1 MDEILNYLTSLAR
14 EYARYN
20 SEPETLFTAVNQLD
34 ENILDRLIQDY
45 GEFGSNLQPVNL
57 LRYDLLLRRKRGETI
72 DGELVE
78 GIKQSVRD
86 HDVTAFPYLPADLKK
101 QLENL
106 QTTGRDIF
114 ANWQRHWTVLYP
126 FIYRDEVR
134 AEVERKIRT
143 LAESV
148 IRDIDLPDYT
158 YHAVDFR
165 GASNFGTDRIWI
177 AFYPRNRGNHRNAH
191 QLMIRILDRV
201 VVGEN
206 VGDKIGPSRK
216 ESEQV
221 EGYEALL
228 EKLEGLKDRVV
239 SRNQSLSRFFK
250 FDAETLGLDRK
261 EVLEKGV
268 IRFSFQRFDFDLT
281 NCSSLEELNEKL
293 GFSNLRKSSRASLC
307 MFDFKSAEE
316 GDVLFFTRGR
326 SQCNAVAVFEGDYYF
341 EPGEGDEVGSHCRRF
356 RILFQEQIEQDRY
369 FFTPHFFGKVADGQ
383 AVINAYAD
391 RSNEFRQHFDA
402 NEISYSVSDVLDT
415 EVPDELVEIPRS
427 EGSINFWWLN
437 ANPSMWKIDE
447 YEEGQRQRYTS
458 HNERGNKRRVY
469 RYFEMIKPGDILVGY
484 TSSPKKQVSAI
495 CEVTRGLHIGPDGQ
509 ECFEFEIK
517 EKLEVPVFW
526 NEIKSVS
533 GFENSEVYKNN
544 QGSLFSLTPEEFDLI
559 REIIDEKNI
568 KAESGRS
575 FGQVHRYSF
584 ADDPDRPFIRE
595 DKFNLAVETLKR
607 KKNIVLQGAP
617 GVGKTFLAKK
627 IAYQMMGFTDDMQIE
642 TVQFHQSYSYEDFIQ
657 GLRPTPSGSFEIR
670 SGIFHSFCQRAI
682 SHPTRDFFLIIDEIN
697 RGNLSKIFGEL
708 MMLIEADK
716 RGDGNSIRL
725 TYSED
730 DADRFHVPE
739 NLHIIG
745 TMNTADRSLAL
756 VDYALRRRFAFIDI
770 EPEFDDNF
778 SEFLSEK
785 GLDAGLIRHICSRF
799 NDLNRKIS
807 ADPNL
812 GRGFQIGHSYFATPH
827 NGPRDE
833 KWYANILEF
842 EIRPLL
848 NEMWFDNPETADN
861 MWEGLRF

>member
-14 EYARYN
+14 EYSGYN

-45 GEFGSNLQPVNL
+45 GEFGRNLQPVNL
-57 LRYDLLLRRKRGETI
+57 LRYDLLLRRRRGETI
-72 DGELVE
+72 NAELIE

-86 HDVTAFPYLPADLKK
+86 HDVNAFPHLSAEFKT

-106 QTTGRDIF
+106 QTMGRDIF
-114 ANWQRHWTVLYP
+114 ANWQRPWTVLYP
-126 FIYRDEVR
+126 FIYRDEIR
-134 AEVERKIRT
+134 LEVERKIRT

-148 IRDIDLPDYT
+148 LNDIDLPDYT
-158 YHAVDFR
+158 YHSVDFR
-165 GASNFGTDRIWI
+165 GATNFGTDRIWI
-177 AFYPRNRGNHRNAH
+177 AMYPRSRGNHRNAH
-191 QLMIRILDRV
+191 QLIIRIVDHV
-201 VVGEN
+201 EAGEN
-206 VGDKIGPSRK
+206 VGDKIGRPHR

-221 EGYEALL
+221 ETYNELVATLA
-228 EKLEGLKDRVV
+228 GLKEGVD
-239 SRNQSLSRFFK
+239 SRNSELSNHFK
-250 FDAETLGLDRK
+250 FDAKTIGLD
-261 EVLEKGV
+261 ESDVIGSGV
-268 IRFSFQRFDFDLT
+268 IRFSFKEYDFDLADF
-281 NCSSLEELNEKL
+281 NSLEELNERL
-293 GFSNLRKSSRASLC
+293 GFPHTRKSNRASLC

-326 SQCNAVAVFEGDYYF
+326 SECNAVAVFEGDYFF

-356 RILFQEQIEQDRY
+356 RILFQEQVEQDRY
-369 FFTPHFFGKVADGQ
+369 FFTPSFFGRVSDGQ
-383 AVINAYAD
+383 SVINTYALRGED
-391 RSNEFRQHFDA
+391 FRQTLAA
-402 NEISYSVSDVLDT
+402 NGINHGIAEAQINQDSDD
-415 EVPDELVEIPRS
+415 LVEAIRS
-427 EGSINFWWLN
+427 IGDLRYWWLN

-484 TSSPKKQVSAI
+484 TSSPKRQVSAI

-559 REIIDEKNI
+559 RELIDEKNI

-584 ADDPDRPFIRE
+584 AEDPDRPFIPQ

-682 SHPTRDFFLIIDEIN
+682 SHPSRDFFLIIDEIN

-716 RGDGNSIRL
+716 RGEGNSIRL

-785 GLDAGLIRHICSRF
+785 GVDAGLIRHICSRF

-848 NEMWFDNPETADN
+848 NEMWFDNPELADN